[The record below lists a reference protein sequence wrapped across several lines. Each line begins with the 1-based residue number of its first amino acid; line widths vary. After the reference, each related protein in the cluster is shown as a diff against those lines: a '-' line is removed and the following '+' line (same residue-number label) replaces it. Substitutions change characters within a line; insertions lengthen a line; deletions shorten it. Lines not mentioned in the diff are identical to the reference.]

1 MVTARMHRLSIV
13 FLVSISVFAMTWH
26 YLGGADRQLVITP
39 EIAEYKAIDDKSQ
52 GGASVTDITISPDQ
66 TILTCQIVNQAK
78 WPFCEIAIDLES
90 KNEGVDL
97 SRFHSIGIDVDY
109 LTPVKNERLRV
120 YLRNYDPSYSSP
132 DDPVSHKFN
141 AIEFTPTV
149 ERDLQVIPL
158 RSFQVLSWWIADYSV
173 PIEKSGPQFNHVTSI
188 EIATGSYVQEGKYT
202 IQLNKL
208 VFYGKWISE
217 SSLVKLL
224 LLLWLVFAIV
234 YLVSEQLQLRS
245 VLSEIRKKSLRLRK
259 ANRHLFKKAQAVEA
273 LAYTDALTGAKNR
286 NVIEGYL
293 SELVDHAKVNIQP
306 FSVIYVD
313 IDHFKSINDN
323 FGHETGDE
331 VLRCFVAL
339 INQRI
344 RKSDVFV
351 RWGGEEFIL
360 FCPATTLEGA
370 VGLAELLRSIV
381 ETYHWPSTMS
391 VTASFGVAQLE
402 NENIDEVIKRADK
415 VLYLAKQ
422 NGRNCVMSKA
432 VE

>member
-1 MVTARMHRLSIV
+1 M
-13 FLVSISVFAMTWH
+13 F
-26 YLGGADRQLVITP
+26 
-39 EIAEYKAIDDKSQ
+39 
-52 GGASVTDITISPDQ
+52 
-66 TILTCQIVNQAK
+66 
-78 WPFCEIAIDLES
+78 
-90 KNEGVDL
+90 
-97 SRFHSIGIDVDY
+97 
-109 LTPVKNERLRV
+109 
-120 YLRNYDPSYSSP
+120 
-132 DDPVSHKFN
+132 
-141 AIEFTPTV
+141 
-149 ERDLQVIPL
+149 
-158 RSFQVLSWWIADYSV
+158 
-173 PIEKSGPQFNHVTSI
+173 
-188 EIATGSYVQEGKYT
+188 
-202 IQLNKL
+202 
-208 VFYGKWISE
+208 
-217 SSLVKLL
+217 
-224 LLLWLVFAIV
+224 
-234 YLVSEQLQLRS
+234 
-245 VLSEIRKKSLRLRK
+245 LSEIREKSLRLRK

-293 SELVDHAKVNIQP
+293 SELVDNAKVNIQP

-344 RKSDVFV
+344 RKSDVLV

-381 ETYHWPSTMS
+381 ETYHWPSAMS